1 MIQRKYSDIARFY
14 LYMYLVLKWAE
25 FRVERGQGLVYA
37 VKGHL
42 KSTSKPV
49 RLLFQSLYFIFD
61 VWLFIMDSEAY
72 SQTYYFFL

>member
-1 MIQRKYSDIARFY
+1 M
-14 LYMYLVLKWAE
+14 
-25 FRVERGQGLVYA
+25 ERGQGLVYA

-72 SQTYYFFL
+72 SQTDYFFYNRNNKYIFIIDDCQYIDCLGK

>member
-1 MIQRKYSDIARFY
+1 M
-14 LYMYLVLKWAE
+14 
-25 FRVERGQGLVYA
+25 ERGQGLVYA

-72 SQTYYFFL
+72 SQTDFFFITGTTNIYLLSMIVNTSTAWGNNS

>member
-1 MIQRKYSDIARFY
+1 M
-14 LYMYLVLKWAE
+14 
-25 FRVERGQGLVYA
+25 ERGQGLVYA

-72 SQTYYFFL
+72 SHTDFFFITGTTNIYLLSMIVNTSTAWGNNS

>member
-1 MIQRKYSDIARFY
+1 M
-14 LYMYLVLKWAE
+14 
-25 FRVERGQGLVYA
+25 YA

-72 SQTYYFFL
+72 SQTDFFFITGTTNIYLLSMIVNTSTAWGNNS